1 MKTQSRAKREWEPK
15 ARGNPHS
22 FPDKG
27 LDEIFGE
34 LPRLEENRHEFCGS
48 SLVSN
53 ASACQDG
60 APAIDDPSS
69 ARHRF
74 KEELKVELESFVL
87 SISILLEVLG
97 TVSVVAS
104 MMLQGSKWAGLV
116 DVTLIG
122 CLGGLGS
129 VTMIGAMLRLFCGL
143 VAGIFVVA
151 MGLAVA
157 YLADWGGDDSFRPL
171 TDP

>member
-1 MKTQSRAKREWEPK
+1 M
-15 ARGNPHS
+15 
-22 FPDKG
+22 
-27 LDEIFGE
+27 
-34 LPRLEENRHEFCGS
+34 
-48 SLVSN
+48 
-53 ASACQDG
+53 
-60 APAIDDPSS
+60 
-69 ARHRF
+69 
-74 KEELKVELESFVL
+74 ELEDFVL

-97 TVSVVAS
+97 TLSVFAL
-104 MMLQGSKWAGLV
+104 MMLQGSRWCSLV

-129 VTMIGAMLRLFCGL
+129 VTLIGAMLRLFCGL

-157 YLADWGGDDSFRPL
+157 YLTDWGPDEPFRPL